1 MIRKVKGR
9 YGFSYKETKPTPNPY
24 PQKLQDW
31 RKDEAFCVGFPKEK
45 ESFFF

>member
-9 YGFSYKETKPTPNPY
+9 DGFSYQETKPTPNPY

-31 RKDEAFCVGFPKEK
+31 RKDGAFCVGFPKEK
-45 ESFFF
+45 ERFFF